1 MVNSMFYGNQAIYQ
15 RWIDR
20 RRKRSTGSSDLFSLP
35 DEDFKLTFA
44 AGSFPDFY
52 EPRYYIAEPFLEHV
66 DQYSDGSGRNRRAA
80 NKQGQGGRRRS
91 ADGTPACQLI
101 KEDGKVVSVIAKT
114 AEGYVKY
121 LCAKGVVLATG
132 GYEFNPTKLK
142 ECCRPRD
149 LALNHWMNGTASNTG
164 DGHEMGKAISA
175 IEDEYPHPLM
185 LDPAQLMPYLRVNK
199 LGKRFTP
206 EYEPYNHLAL
216 AMQNQPGAINWYYHR
231 RRCRGRDR
239 QDVDTVFFLLWAEG
253 SLGRRG
259 DERKRV
265 ESRYTG
271 RTGGLDGRARRRVC
285 RNDQSLECHVRS
297 R

>member
-1 MVNSMFYGNQAIYQ
+1 M
-15 RWIDR
+15 
-20 RRKRSTGSSDLFSLP
+20 
-35 DEDFKLTFA
+35 E
-44 AGSFPDFY
+44 
-52 EPRYYIAEPFLEHV
+52 
-66 DQYSDGSGRNRRAA
+66 
-80 NKQGQGGRRRS
+80 
-91 ADGTPACQLI
+91 TPACQLI
-101 KEDGKVVSVIAKT
+101 KEDGKVVGVIART

-164 DGHEMGKAISA
+164 DGHEMGKAVGA

-216 AMQNQPGAINWYYHR
+216 AMQNQPGAINWYITCLLYTSLTGFDLKR
-231 RRCRGRDR
+231 NRIGLILLNLI
-239 QDVDTVFFLLWAEG
+239 FF
-253 SLGRRG
+253 
-259 DERKRV
+259 
-265 ESRYTG
+265 
-271 RTGGLDGRARRRVC
+271 
-285 RNDQSLECHVRS
+285 
-297 R
+297 